1 MLPFVVLILVE
12 IFFLLL
18 LFCNVF
24 QLQLQ
29 YLCNICTHETCLG
42 AGRLVCVDRLWPGI
56 QQLSLPLATQSWSFG
71 VCVGFAF
78 LQSSPKII
86 SLCLYV
92 SVIITLTCTDFL
104 HYQKATFTRKP
115 QSSSLLPGLY
125 PPRSIALLCCIVI
138 LNMLRWVVDGEIK
151 TTNQSISLLYPII
164 DNTVRGLFKKDPTFL
179 YKAHN
184 TTNFASFIQSPSKYF
199 SWWYT
204 HFSQR
209 FCHFLKHLSK
219 SSSGML
225 PSSSIDFFIMSSLD

>member
-1 MLPFVVLILVE
+1 MLPFLVLILVE
-12 IFFLLL
+12 VFFLLL

-42 AGRLVCVDRLWPGI
+42 AGRLLCADRLWPAV
-56 QQLSLPLATQSWSFG
+56 QQLSLPLSTQSWSFG

-78 LQSSPKII
+78 VQSSPKII

-104 HYQKATFTRKP
+104 HYQKATFTRKS

-151 TTNQSISLLYPII
+151 TTNQSVCFILLLITLYEVCSKRIRLFCIKHTTQRILQVLFNLLQSISLGG
-164 DNTVRGLFKKDPTFL
+164 THTFPS
-179 YKAHN
+179 
-184 TTNFASFIQSPSKYF
+184 ASATS
-199 SWWYT
+199 
-204 HFSQR
+204 
-209 FCHFLKHLSK
+209 
-219 SSSGML
+219 
-225 PSSSIDFFIMSSLD
+225 